1 MMSEMMSFSQNMDL
15 NRNFKQFKNDERD
28 VSKKYHQKAYKP
40 SSKSTVIFLQLIT
53 FWSVLL
59 SVSSYEIWSVYFDD
73 TVSKQAVN
81 FKTVTKLALLHFAC
95 KLMPCCAHIF
105 LQMPSIREISK
116 DSSRTRRQL
125 FDVPFSQTRHI
136 FEVGRKIARGIL
148 SEFVKH
154 THFLP

>member
-1 MMSEMMSFSQNMDL
+1 MMPIVMPFRQNMYL
-15 NRNFKQFKNDERD
+15 NKRLSQSKNDERD
-28 VSKKYHQKAYKP
+28 VFKKFHQKAYKP
-40 SSKSTVIFLQLIT
+40 PLKSTVIFLHLIT

-81 FKTVTKLALLHFAC
+81 FRTVTKLALLHFAC

-125 FDVPFSQTRHI
+125 FEVPFSQTRHI